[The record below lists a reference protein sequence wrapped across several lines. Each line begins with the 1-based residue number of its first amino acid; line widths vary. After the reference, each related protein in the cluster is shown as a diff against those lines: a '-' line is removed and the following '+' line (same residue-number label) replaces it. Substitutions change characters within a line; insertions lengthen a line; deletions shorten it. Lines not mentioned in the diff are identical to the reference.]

1 MTNFTTLMQTNPIL
15 MNDDIEKIINNAVSG
30 VKTKKTNKGCKYYN
44 IPASFDIETTSFY
57 DEMGRKCA
65 IMYEWTFGIN
75 GAVVYGRTWSEWLK
89 LYDIVCNVLGLCDD
103 NRLIV
108 YIHNE
113 GFEFQFM
120 QKHHEWRRVFAL
132 DERKPVYALSVDGV
146 EFRCSYLLSGY
157 SLEMLGKQLQKYK
170 VQKAVGDLD
179 YSLIRHQNTPL
190 TDKEIG
196 YCVSDVRVV
205 MAYVMEKIEQ
215 CGDITKI
222 PLTKT
227 GFVRKYCRDACLYE
241 GSHKKNV
248 EKFKSYNDLMRQL
261 TLTPDEY
268 KQAKRAFQGGFTHAN
283 SYHVGKVLEN
293 VGSYDFTSSY
303 PAVMVAE
310 MFPMSRGELVK
321 IKSAEEFSRNLR
333 LYCCMFDA
341 EFEGIEATTIFEHP
355 LSKSRCE
362 KIRNSLDDNG
372 RIVSADYLITTI
384 TEQDYI
390 VLQKF
395 YKWKRMRIANFRRY
409 KRGYLPTNFVRAILK
424 LYQDKTTLK
433 GVDGKETEYL
443 NSKEMINAAYG
454 MSVTDICRDEIVFA
468 DEWSKTPV
476 DIESALKKYNT
487 SKRRFLSYLWG
498 VWVTA
503 YARKNLFTGI
513 WELKYDYVYADTD
526 SVKGLNMERHA
537 RYFEGY
543 NKMITEKLRL
553 ACSHHNI
560 PFELTCPKTIEGVPK
575 PLGVWDDEGVYSR
588 FKTLGAK
595 RYATEKDGKFSITV
609 SGVNKKYAAP
619 YLVETYGVDGC
630 FDAFDD
636 DLNIPADRTGK
647 MTHTYID
654 ERRTGLIRDFL
665 GVVAHYDELSGVH
678 LENAEYSLSLSD
690 AYIDY
695 LMGVREYFK

>member
-1 MTNFTTLMQTNPIL
+1 MTNFTKLMQMTPIL
-15 MNDDIEKIINNAVSG
+15 MNDSIEDTIKTAING
-30 VKTKKTNKGCKYYN
+30 IKTKKTNKGCKYYN

-57 DEMGRKCA
+57 DEMGTKCA

-75 GAVVYGRTWSEWLK
+75 GAVVYGRTWEEWLK
-89 LYDIVCNVLGLCDD
+89 LYETLCRVLGLCDD
-103 NRLIV
+103 NRLII

-132 DERKPVYALSVDGV
+132 DERKPVYALTVDGV

-179 YSLIRHQNTPL
+179 YSLIRHQKTPL

-205 MAYVMEKIEQ
+205 MAYIQEKIEQ
-215 CGDITKI
+215 CGDITRI

-248 EKFKSYNDLMRQL
+248 EKFKSYNDLMRKL

-268 KQAKRAFQGGFTHAN
+268 LQAKRAFQGGFTHAN
-283 SYHVGKVLEN
+283 SYHVGNVLEN

-310 MFPMSRGELVK
+310 MFPMSRGELVR
-321 IKSAEEFSRNLR
+321 IKSPEEFSRNLR

-390 VLQKF
+390 ILQKF

-409 KRGYLPTNFVRAILK
+409 KRGYLPTNFVKAILK
-424 LYQDKTTLK
+424 LYGDKTTLK
-433 GVDGKETEYL
+433 GVDGKEAEYL

-454 MSVTDICRDEIVFA
+454 MCVTDICRDEIVFA
-468 DEWSKTPV
+468 DDWSKTPV

-513 WELKYDYVYADTD
+513 WELKHDYVYADTD

-553 ACSHHNI
+553 ACLHHNI

-575 PLGVWDDEGVYSR
+575 PLGVWDNEGVYSR

-636 DLNIPADRTGK
+636 ELKIPADRTGK

-654 ERRTGLIRDFL
+654 ERKTGLIRDFL